1 MLFNSLKRKQ
11 RIFRKKNS
19 HNTVTMENNFNINRV
34 SVGKQSYGG
43 LKVYDFGKKAKHLLK
58 IGNYVSISPDV
69 VFLLCVEHNYKTI
82 STFPFKV
89 KLGLCDY
96 EALSK
101 GSIIVDDDVWI
112 GYGAIINS
120 VVHIHQGAVISS
132 GAVVTK
138 DVEAYSI
145 VGGVPAKHI
154 KYRFNKTVRDIL
166 IKLDWSEISE
176 QALIKNITK
185 IYTPIDENNIENVL
199 TVLLD
204 K

>member
-1 MLFNSLKRKQ
+1 MLFNSLKKKQ
-11 RIFRKKNS
+11 RIFRKKNK
-19 HNTVTMENNFNINRV
+19 HNTVTMENDFNIDRV
-34 SVGKQSYGG
+34 TVGKHSYGG
-43 LKVYDFGKKAKHLLK
+43 LRVHDAGGNEEYALK
-58 IGNYVSISPDV
+58 IGSYVSIAPNV
-69 VFLLCVEHNYKTI
+69 TFLLCVEHNYKTI

-89 KLGLCDY
+89 KFGLDNY
-96 EALSK
+96 EGISK
-101 GSIIVDDDVWI
+101 GNIIVDDDVWI

-120 VVHIHQGAVISS
+120 GVHIHQGAVISS